1 MSLYVLK
8 TNRMK
13 FLCEL
18 MVICASLLSCPFVFH
33 TLAESGTTVTTGEC
47 LFAGSG
53 GFFVGARF
61 TFWIS
66 GCKFKC
72 TEEYISRA
80 DDGGSDSS
88 AIRVKREVFEHGTVG
103 F

>member
-18 MVICASLLSCPFVFH
+18 MVICASLLSCPFVRAAGP
-33 TLAESGTTVTTGEC
+33 LKIVKQGNAYLLEVADSLLGRDL
-47 LFAGSG
+47 LFGSR
-53 GFFVGARF
+53 VV
-61 TFWIS
+61 
-66 GCKFKC
+66 
-72 TEEYISRA
+72 YISRA

>member
-18 MVICASLLSCPFVFH
+18 MVICASLLSCPFVR
-33 TLAESGTTVTTGEC
+33 A
-47 LFAGSG
+47 AGPLKIVKQGNAYLLEVADSLLG
-53 GFFVGARF
+53 F

>member
-18 MVICASLLSCPFVFH
+18 MVICASLLSCPFVR
-33 TLAESGTTVTTGEC
+33 A
-47 LFAGSG
+47 AGPLKIVKQG
-53 GFFVGARF
+53 NAYLL
-61 TFWIS
+61 
-66 GCKFKC
+66 
-72 TEEYISRA
+72 EYISRA